1 MAQNYSVVT
10 QNRSV
15 RVLGPTEVMDTEEVG
30 IVTHPTGIFVE
41 YGLPLSLWQ
50 TRAGFELLGSL
61 AAGIE
66 QMISEGLAVG
76 GAYVQDYDANNLL
89 VDYCEFTVQYTPSD
103 GRPPQLVPRSRAC
116 RPRSSTARVRL
127 RKRQGIGAGVLR
139 EVFRL
144 YRSPTHIPNRHNALG
159 RIRRH
164 FQAGTVIRNFHHALV
179 KRKTVIAGR

>member
-61 AAGIE
+61 AAGI
-66 QMISEGLAVG
+66 
-76 GAYVQDYDANNLL
+76 
-89 VDYCEFTVQYTPSD
+89 
-103 GRPPQLVPRSRAC
+103 
-116 RPRSSTARVRL
+116 
-127 RKRQGIGAGVLR
+127 
-139 EVFRL
+139 
-144 YRSPTHIPNRHNALG
+144 
-159 RIRRH
+159 
-164 FQAGTVIRNFHHALV
+164 
-179 KRKTVIAGR
+179 